1 MLDFRKCQ
9 EVGEFLKR
17 VGQSKGGADRVQVLC
32 VGGEGLTSLK
42 GTGFLPWG
50 CGCVGG
56 LVYPERTRPETHTR
70 THTSVDTRG

>member
-42 GTGFLPWG
+42 GTGF
-50 CGCVGG
+50 
-56 LVYPERTRPETHTR
+56 
-70 THTSVDTRG
+70 